1 MHNVTIFTPSGAS
14 VMASVTV
21 NTIPANT
28 ILVMIAKHC
37 KEQTQG
43 EKLLYRFALSI
54 SGIYIQS
61 ESENCAK
68 TNNWE
73 TQ

>member
-21 NTIPANT
+21 NT